1 MFKFVGFHK
10 ASPHKIPPVYK
21 PEKDNSERRSQRAR
35 ERAPPP
41 CPGTGRSVELGPFLP
56 IGGVGACVDHEIAE
70 CAEDGVT
77 SANGFVAVLEEDFD
91 HRAEFVD
98 ARFAVVGEADGRD
111 RFPRGG

>member
-1 MFKFVGFHK
+1 M
-10 ASPHKIPPVYK
+10 YK

-35 ERAPPP
+35 KRAPLPYTR
-41 CPGTGRSVELGPFLP
+41 TGRSVELGPLLP
-56 IGGVGACVDHEIAE
+56 IGGVGAGVDHEIAE
-70 CAEDGVT
+70 CTKDGVT
-77 SANGFVAVLEEDFD
+77 GANGFVAVLEEDFN

>member
-1 MFKFVGFHK
+1 MF
-10 ASPHKIPPVYK
+10 K
-21 PEKDNSERRSQRAR
+21 PEKDNSEKQSQYSR
-35 ERAPPP
+35 EKAALPPLE
-41 CPGTGRSVELGPFLP
+41 TGCSVELGPFLP

-77 SANGFVAVLEEDFD
+77 GANGFVAVLEEDFD

>member
-1 MFKFVGFHK
+1 MF
-10 ASPHKIPPVYK
+10 K
-21 PEKDNSERRSQRAR
+21 PEKDNSEKQSQYSR
-35 ERAPPP
+35 EKAALPPLE
-41 CPGTGRSVELGPFLP
+41 TGCSIELGPFLP

-77 SANGFVAVLEEDFD
+77 GANGFVAVLEEDFD

>member
-1 MFKFVGFHK
+1 M
-10 ASPHKIPPVYK
+10 YK
-21 PEKDNSERRSQRAR
+21 PEKDNSEKQSQYSR
-35 ERAPPP
+35 EKAALPPLE
-41 CPGTGRSVELGPFLP
+41 TGCSIELGPFLP

-77 SANGFVAVLEEDFD
+77 GANGFVAVLEEDFD